1 MWPGLKPRAIGPSI
15 STRDTTAG
23 ESRCSSAPEKQDSWA
38 KIVEDLTS
46 KTGIDFK
53 NGDGPDE
60 VHELL
65 KELSELLS
73 RREPGQPYT
82 EALMDIL
89 TRLSMMAALGL
100 VIRSR
105 HQGTGEE

>member
-1 MWPGLKPRAIGPSI
+1 MWLGLKLRAIGPST
-15 STRDTTAG
+15 STRDATAG
-23 ESRCSSAPEKQDSWA
+23 ESKCKLRTREQDSWA

-65 KELSELLS
+65 RELSELLS
-73 RREPGQPYT
+73 QREPGQPYMQ
-82 EALMDIL
+82 ALLGVL
-89 TRLSMMAALGL
+89 TRMAMMAAFG
-100 VIRSR
+100 VMIRSR